1 MKPLQAQD
9 PVASLR
15 QPTEEACRGS
25 RADAESVSG
34 VMATSHAGAS
44 GPATVT
50 GKRHTVMLATGA
62 GPGTFSAQPSRDV
75 ARSRRVL
82 LSVEEAADYLGLSA
96 GTMRNWISMRR
107 IEHIKVGRL
116 TRIPQSALDRYILTH
131 TVRAEGD
138 S

>member
-1 MKPLQAQD
+1 VTPMQAQD

-15 QPTEEACRGS
+15 RPTEEAGRAS
-25 RADAESVSG
+25 RADAESASG
-34 VMATSHAGAS
+34 VMATSRAGESAPAS
-44 GPATVT
+44 AKGT
-50 GKRHTVMLATGA
+50 RHPVRLATGA

-96 GTMRNWISMRR
+96 GTMRNWISMKR
-107 IEHIKVGRL
+107 IEHVKVGRL
-116 TRIPQSALDRYILTH
+116 TRIPQSALDRYILAH

-138 S
+138 P